1 MLYSLLNKSSV
12 VLICIIICLG
22 IYIEKAKLFNL
33 HLFEELVFSTL
44 VFLTS
49 PNPSSL
55 CYLELELFQQIF
67 SSS

>member
-49 PNPSSL
+49 PKSQLSL
-55 CYLELELFQQIF
+55 SFRVGAVSADI
-67 SSS
+67 